1 MLNKSRKKWAF
12 LSCSWSQRKCFQFF
26 IIEYVSFGFVIYDL
40 YYVEVCSLDAP
51 FLENFYQKWM
61 LNFVKNFLCIYWDDH
76 MAFTLQF
83 VNVEHHTDWF
93 VDIHIKKPTKGYM
106 FNIAS
111 SGVSGS
117 LLLTFFFFFND
128 FLLSFPSFFSCLLLF
143 FSSLPFAFS

>member
-1 MLNKSRKKWAF
+1 
-12 LSCSWSQRKCFQFF
+12 
-26 IIEYVSFGFVIYDL
+26 
-40 YYVEVCSLDAP
+40 
-51 FLENFYQKWM
+51 
-61 LNFVKNFLCIYWDDH
+61 

-117 LLLTFFFFFND
+117 LLLTFSFFF
-128 FLLSFPSFFSCLLLF
+128 
-143 FSSLPFAFS
+143 